1 MHLLLIHQNFPGQF
15 RDLAPAWLAAGH
27 QVTAIGSTSERPQ
40 GPQWEELRFLRYRF
54 EHDQDPRRFSGAM
67 PWLRSAHCC
76 KTKAASRMW

>member
-40 GPQWEELRFLRYRF
+40 GPQWESFVFCGIALNMIKTLVVQR
-54 EHDQDPRRFSGAM
+54 AM
-67 PWLRSAHCC
+67 PWLRSADCC